1 MDGNH
6 AEAEYGMTEQSPE
19 IQPTETP
26 KPEEVGGQTADKTL
40 SQADVDRIVQERLAR
55 ERQKYADYDDL
66 KAKAEAADSSKTD
79 LEKLTEQL
87 QSLQQENETNKVKA
101 LRSEIAS
108 AKGVPAAL
116 LTGSNQDDLEAQADA
131 LLKFA
136 EDRAPKSDSK
146 DTRPREALRS
156 GAANNER
163 TESAADIAKT
173 VMRQQRGY

>member
-1 MDGNH
+1 
-6 AEAEYGMTEQSPE
+6 MTEQSPK
-19 IQPTETP
+19 IQPNE
-26 KPEEVGGQTADKTL
+26 GQENEQNAEQNDGKLL
-40 SQADVDRIVQERLAR
+40 SQADVDRIVKERLAR

-87 QSLQQENETNKVKA
+87 QALQQENETNKVKA

-108 AKGVPAAL
+108 TKGVPAGL
-116 LTGSNQDDLEAQADA
+116 LTASTQEELEAQADA

-136 EDRAPKSDSK
+136 EDRTPKPDPKDS
-146 DTRPREALRS
+146 RPKEALRS

-163 TESAADIAKT
+163 TESAADIAKS

>member
-1 MDGNH
+1 
-6 AEAEYGMTEQSPE
+6 MTEQSPE
-19 IQPTETP
+19 VQPTEGQQ
-26 KPEEVGGQTADKTL
+26 PEQGQQPSDDKML
-40 SQADVDRIVQERLAR
+40 SQADVDRIVKERLAR

-79 LEKLTEQL
+79 LEKLTEQIE
-87 QSLQQENETNKVKA
+87 SLKAENESNKTKA

-116 LTGSNQDDLEAQADA
+116 LTGSTQDELEAQADA

-136 EDRAPKSDSK
+136 EDRAPKPDSN
-146 DTRPREALRS
+146 DGRPREALRS

-163 TESAADIAKT
+163 SESAADIAKSI
-173 VMRQQRGY
+173 VRQKRGY

>member
-1 MDGNH
+1 
-6 AEAEYGMTEQSPE
+6 MTEQSPE
-19 IQPTETP
+19 NQTVEGQPGAETGDSAE
-26 KPEEVGGQTADKTL
+26 KKL

-79 LEKLTEQL
+79 LEKLTEQIEAL
-87 QSLQQENETNKVKA
+87 KAENEGNKTKA

-116 LTGSNQDDLEAQADA
+116 LTGSTQEELEAQADA

-136 EDRAPKSDSK
+136 EDRAPKTESGDG
-146 DTRPREALRS
+146 RPKEALRS

-163 TESAADIAKT
+163 TESAADIAKS